1 MGDGKTNLQF
11 SANKG
16 TGEFEIVTYSHGK
29 PIASCKF
36 TLNEAG
42 EFITKLAKTFDEV
55 ASAQQRQA
63 PKLLIPRAAIN

>member
-1 MGDGKTNLQF
+1 MADGKTNLQF
-11 SANKG
+11 TANKG

-42 EFITKLAKTFDEV
+42 QFITQLAEAFNEV
-55 ASAQQRQA
+55 ASAQQRKA
-63 PKLLIPRAAIN
+63 SKLIIPRAAVN